1 VHNNAYL
8 RLVEL
13 KENGGASYY
22 GKYEF
27 NLNTIDYIIGP
38 GDYALYI
45 E

>member
-1 VHNNAYL
+1 L

-13 KENGGASYY
+13 KETGGASYY

-27 NLNTIDYIIGP
+27 NQNSIDYIIGP